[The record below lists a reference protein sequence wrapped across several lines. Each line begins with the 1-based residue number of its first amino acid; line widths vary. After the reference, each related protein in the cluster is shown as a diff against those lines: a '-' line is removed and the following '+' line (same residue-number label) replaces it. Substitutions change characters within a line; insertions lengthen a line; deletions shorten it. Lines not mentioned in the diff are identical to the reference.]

1 MSESEPADV
10 VIVGYGPTG
19 QLLALMLGRQG
30 HKVVV
35 VDRWPDLY
43 PLPRAVHFDDEIG
56 RILQAAGAMD
66 AVEAIIE
73 PSDLYQW
80 RNAAGDVLI
89 EFDWGGRGPS
99 GWPISNI
106 FSQPQLERVLDA
118 KVKAQPTVAVRQG
131 WSASSLSQDAS
142 GVHVGIEHGDF
153 RDGQWV
159 PDGGKDALHAR
170 FVVGADGAN
179 SFVRRALGVSMHDLG
194 FSFDWLVVD
203 VIPHTKRDWY
213 PKAWQLCD
221 PRRPTT
227 IIPGGPGRRRWE
239 FMALP
244 GEYAEDLNRAEVA
257 WRLLAPWDITP
268 ENATLE
274 RHAVYKFRGQ
284 WATSWK
290 EGRVLLAGDAAHLT
304 PPFAGQG
311 MCSGIRDSAALAWR
325 LDLALRDI
333 APDDVFDSYGPE
345 RSAHVQE
352 WIDFA
357 VELGKVICVP
367 DPEAAAQRD
376 REMLDVR
383 AQTNFRPPPTP
394 SPRLGAGLYLDEAP
408 GSGRLGPQGLV
419 EMNGRRGLFD
429 DLVGVRFAVIAK
441 SPAILGE
448 ISEANRKALD
458 RLGAAVIHFDE
469 NAGGLKDAEGTYHRF
484 LDNLG
489 CEAMLARPDF
499 YLQGAARNAAELNRL
514 LDVTRARLM
523 INVPDCESSAYLVKH
538 AEPSLSPG
546 LERRQNPDARALQ

>member
-1 MSESEPADV
+1 VPRQRRSALSRFAINDLV
-10 VIVGYGPTG
+10 SPTVED
-19 QLLALMLGRQG
+19 Q
-30 HKVVV
+30 
-35 VDRWPDLY
+35 
-43 PLPRAVHFDDEIG
+43 FDDEVG

-66 AVEAIIE
+66 AVEAITE
-73 PSDLYQW
+73 PTDLYQW
-80 RNAAGDVLI
+80 RNAAGDILI

-99 GWPISNI
+99 GWPVSNI
-106 FSQPQLERVLDA
+106 FSQPQLERALDG
-118 KVKAQPTVAVRQG
+118 KVKAQPTVTVRQG

-142 GVHVGIEHGDF
+142 GVHVGIEHGDL

-159 PDGGKDALHAR
+159 PDGQKDTLHAR
-170 FVVGADGAN
+170 FVVGADGGN

-203 VIPHTKRDWY
+203 LVPHTERVWQ
-213 PKAWQLCD
+213 PKTWQLCD

-227 IIPGGPGRRRWE
+227 IIPGGPGRRGWE

-244 GEYAEDLNRAEVA
+244 GETAEDLNRAEVA

-284 WATSWK
+284 WAMSWK
-290 EGRVLLAGDAAHLT
+290 EGRVFLAGDAAHLT

-311 MCSGIRDSAALAWR
+311 MCSGMRDSAALAWR
-325 LDLALRDI
+325 LDLVLRGISSDG
-333 APDDVFDSYGPE
+333 VFDSYGPE
-345 RSAHVQE
+345 RSANVQE
-352 WIDFA
+352 WIHFA

-376 REMLDVR
+376 RQMLAAR
-383 AQTNFRPPPTP
+383 AQPDFRPPPKP
-394 SPRLGAGLYLDEAP
+394 SPRLGPGLYLDDAP
-408 GSGRLGPQGLV
+408 GSGLLGPQGLV

-429 DLVGVRFAVIAK
+429 DLVGVRFAVIAR

-448 ISEANRKALD
+448 ISEANCKALD
-458 RLGAAVIHFDE
+458 LLGAAVIHFDE
-469 NAGGLKDAEGTYHRF
+469 KAGGLKDVEGTYHRF
-484 LDNLG
+484 LDELG

-514 LDVTRARLM
+514 LDVSRTRLLNSGHVSENTTHT
-523 INVPDCESSAYLVKH
+523 IKH
-538 AEPSLSPG
+538 AEPSPST
-546 LERRQNPDARALQ
+546 

>member
-10 VIVGYGPTG
+10 AIVGYGPTG

-30 HKVVV
+30 HRVVV

-43 PLPRAVHFDDEIG
+43 PLPRAMHFDDEVG

-66 AVEAIIE
+66 AVETITE
-73 PSDLYQW
+73 PTDLYQW
-80 RNAAGDVLI
+80 RNAAGDILI
-89 EFDWGGRGPS
+89 EFDWSGRGDS
-99 GWPISNI
+99 GWPVSNI
-106 FSQPQLERVLDA
+106 FSQPQLERALDA
-118 KVKAQPTVAVRQG
+118 KVKAQPTVTVRQG
-131 WSASSLSQDAS
+131 WSATSLSQDAS
-142 GVHVGIEHGDF
+142 GVRVGIEHGEL
-153 RDGQWV
+153 REGQWV
-159 PDGGKDALHAR
+159 ANGRQDTLHAR

-179 SFVRRALGVSMHDLG
+179 SFVRHALGVSMHDLG

-203 VIPHTKRDWY
+203 LVPHPERVWQ
-213 PKAWQLCD
+213 PKNWQLCD

-227 IIPGGPGRRRWE
+227 IIAGGPGRRRWE

-244 GEYAEDLNRAEVA
+244 GETAEDLNREEVA

-284 WATSWK
+284 WAMSWR

-311 MCSGIRDSAALAWR
+311 MCSGMRDSAALAWR
-325 LDLALRDI
+325 LGLVLRGISSDG
-333 APDDVFDSYGPE
+333 VFDSYGPE
-345 RSAHVQE
+345 RSANVQE

-376 REMLDVR
+376 RQMLAAR
-383 AQTNFRPPPTP
+383 AQPDFRPPPRP
-394 SPRLGAGLYLDEAP
+394 SPRLGPGLYLDDAP
-408 GSGRLGPQGLV
+408 GSGQLGPQGLV

-448 ISEANRKALD
+448 ISEANRTTLD

-469 NAGGLKDAEGTYHRF
+469 NAGGLKDVEGTYHRF
-484 LDNLG
+484 LDELG

-514 LDVTRARLM
+514 LDVSRTRLL
-523 INVPDCESSAYLVKH
+523 SSGHVSEKATHTIKD
-538 AEPSLSPG
+538 AAPSPST
-546 LERRQNPDARALQ
+546 